1 MTTTPINNGVTGG
14 DSRPVHGL
22 VGSGGQDMIIELA
35 DPTGTLLQEIE
46 NSKCT
51 RNVVAK
57 TYALALLST
66 VETDWARVN
75 RAIIARWS
83 HSALEWIKARAWSG
97 KCFEIVDSG
106 LETRKADK
114 KDNMQHLRT
123 PAQATRRSLRRQP
136 FCLPVSTCAGVF
148 FRGSIWPD

>member
-1 MTTTPINNGVTGG
+1 
-14 DSRPVHGL
+14 
-22 VGSGGQDMIIELA
+22 MIIELA

-97 KCFEIVDSG
+97 KCFETANATGERPAVAGTLDGVVGNSG
-106 LETRKADK
+106 DDE
-114 KDNMQHLRT
+114 
-123 PAQATRRSLRRQP
+123 
-136 FCLPVSTCAGVF
+136 
-148 FRGSIWPD
+148 

>member
-1 MTTTPINNGVTGG
+1 
-14 DSRPVHGL
+14 
-22 VGSGGQDMIIELA
+22 MIIDLA

-75 RAIIARWS
+75 RASIARWS
-83 HSALEWIKARAWSG
+83 LSALEWIKARAWSG
-97 KCFEIVDSG
+97 KCFETANFPKCAKSG
-106 LETRKADK
+106 AERD
-114 KDNMQHLRT
+114 
-123 PAQATRRSLRRQP
+123 
-136 FCLPVSTCAGVF
+136 GE
-148 FRGSIWPD
+148 G

>member
-1 MTTTPINNGVTGG
+1 
-14 DSRPVHGL
+14 
-22 VGSGGQDMIIELA
+22 MIIELA

-97 KCFEIVDSG
+97 KCFETANPVVRGATES
-106 LETRKADK
+106 
-114 KDNMQHLRT
+114 RT
-123 PAQATRRSLRRQP
+123 SPPRCSH
-136 FCLPVSTCAGVF
+136 S
-148 FRGSIWPD
+148 

>member
-1 MTTTPINNGVTGG
+1 
-14 DSRPVHGL
+14 
-22 VGSGGQDMIIELA
+22 MIIELA
-35 DPTGTLLQEIE
+35 DQTGTLLQEIE

-83 HSALEWIKARAWSG
+83 HSALELIKARAWSG
-97 KCFEIVDSG
+97 KCFE
-106 LETRKADK
+106 TA
-114 KDNMQHLRT
+114 NT
-123 PAQATRRSLRRQP
+123 QAHFSE
-136 FCLPVSTCAGVF
+136 VSDGKIENE
-148 FRGSIWPD
+148 GGI